1 MSFAVKLNDG
11 SIDIVTHSGGWNM
24 SAEDFETIKEA
35 FEDGILLNN
44 SVIRPSAVIGYLN
57 ETNPK
62 LLETEIEIEKNK
74 IRRKMQNQAY
84 DLMKMALPFAVIL
97 ITAVIA
103 FKMLDSGSVS
113 TVAQT
118 AANAASTT
126 APVTIR

>member
-1 MSFAVKLNDG
+1 MSYAVKLDDG

-24 SAEDFETIKEA
+24 NAEDFHTIKEA

-84 DLMKMALPFAVIL
+84 DIAKLAIPFVMIIIGAV
-97 ITAVIA
+97 VA
-103 FKMLDSGSVS
+103 FKMLDSGAAT

-118 AANAASTT
+118 AADAATT